1 MDDVW
6 PLILGLVL
14 IIGGVAAG
22 RTYFVIWGN
31 DDDR

>member
-6 PLILGLVL
+6 PLILGFVL

-22 RTYFVIWGN
+22 RTYFVIWE
-31 DDDR
+31 DEK